1 MEQAGVETF
10 ELRRPMPLLL
20 RLVLGGF
27 GMFAIV
33 MSAWDLRHAFIRPGW
48 HSLFFGVIMLGAW
61 FVGGAFVAIAIFGE
75 AQRWVVRDG
84 EIEIFRRT
92 LWRKWSSVIRGADIA
107 AISVREI
114 EWDSRADSFSVVLRS
129 KTGEAFETPEFEKRE
144 DAIDLETRLRRRLE
158 LD

>member
-1 MEQAGVETF
+1 MEQSGAETF

-61 FVGGAFVAIAIFGE
+61 SVGGAFVALAIFSE

-84 EIEIFRRT
+84 EIEIFRGT
-92 LWRKWSSVIRGADIA
+92 LWRKWSSVIRRADIVA
-107 AISVREI
+107 MSVREI
-114 EWDSRADSFSVVLRS
+114 EWDSRANSFSVVLRS
-129 KTGEAFETPEFEKRE
+129 KSGETFETPDFEKRE
-144 DAIDLETRLRRRLE
+144 SAIDMEMRLRRRLE